1 MLFSQFLILNH
12 NNYVISCWVLTEV
25 DKENGRRE
33 PCYDSIDLLYRLVHI
48 DKKEG
53 KKKLFIAIRRYHLKF
68 SLVFSR
74 DYTAYI
80 LILKNACHI
89 EGSIC
94 VQRRHIFTDFNND
107 GI

>member
-33 PCYDSIDLLYRLVHI
+33 PCYDSINLLYRLVHI

-68 SLVFSR
+68 FFGVFKRLYSVNS
-74 DYTAYI
+74 DFEEC
-80 LILKNACHI
+80 L
-89 EGSIC
+89 S
-94 VQRRHIFTDFNND
+94 QRRQHLCAKKTYFY
-107 GI
+107 